1 MLTPLLHVPRP
12 GSETSEA
19 VVGAYAFSATLA
31 IQDITGLAT
40 SGVTASHIAK
50 RLEPSAESE
59 AMLFA
64 LVDREGLRPV
74 TDLGY
79 QELGLD
85 DVSHVDAWVFV
96 SLPLLEDLE
105 VIEAN
110 IVYDS
115 ETAPLPG
122 ETWPDAPWQRALS
135 LLDDLS
141 ASLNRPTRL
150 VWVTHAPGKF
160 EPPAMRSFGYARAFQ
175 EDQATFDV
183 SCVGRLSPAD
193 SAAVD
198 VVKGP
203 GFGIARNVPVGE
215 LAEFSALL
223 TSASR
228 DYPRG
233 TLRLETIQWDLQ
245 RIVDA
250 GERLT
255 DRGGTQLTGLARVA
269 NHLVGMCEVVQYAS
283 DDPKVCELGLIYVL
297 PEYRGQGVGSAVI
310 RAALESAREVWDDV
324 ETVYCSYP
332 ADSPAAAAIMGTLGA
347 SVVSSTTAWQAT
359 R

>member
-1 MLTPLLHVPRP
+1 
-12 GSETSEA
+12 

-59 AMLFA
+59 ALLFA
-64 LVDREGLRPV
+64 LVDRAALRPV
-74 TDLGY
+74 TALGY

-85 DVSHVDAWVFV
+85 DLSHVDAWVFV
-96 SLPLLEDLE
+96 SLPLLEDLD
-105 VIEAN
+105 VLEAN

-115 ETAPLPG
+115 ALAPLPG
-122 ETWPDAPWQRALS
+122 DAWPDAPWQCALS
-135 LLDDLS
+135 LLDELS
-141 ASLNRPTRL
+141 VSLNRPTRH
-150 VWVTHAPGKF
+150 VWVTHAPGDF
-160 EPPAMRSFGYARAFQ
+160 EPPALHTSGYRRAFR
-175 EDQATFDV
+175 EDQATFSVAHDDRLESLGEV
-183 SCVGRLSPAD
+183 SVE
-193 SAAVD
+193 
-198 VVKGP
+198 VVEGP
-203 GFGIARNVPVGE
+203 GFGVARTAAVSE
-215 LAEFSALL
+215 LEEFSALL

-233 TLRLETIQWDLQ
+233 DLELQTIQWDLQ
-245 RIVDA
+245 RIIDA

-255 DRGGTQLTGLARVA
+255 DRGGMQLTGIARVA
-269 NHLVGMCEVVQYAS
+269 GQLVGMCEVVQYRS

-297 PEYRGQGVGSAVI
+297 PEYRGRLVGSAVI
-310 RAALESAREVWDDV
+310 RATLERAREVWEDLD
-324 ETVYCSYP
+324 TVYCSYP
-332 ADSPAAAAIMGTLGA
+332 AGSAAAEAIMRTLGA